1 MVTLSG
7 KPQLFT
13 GWLSPENLVT
23 QWALRKVTF
32 PTVRGVYEI
41 YFTEYVNAGCCRCT
55 ARFRCT
61 MSVRSLWN
69 GKRSRIV
76 FLMSS
81 VQMDQGEQL
90 RNSLVLRPQ
99 VTPSLKDGK
108 LQGNKKLK
116 VNTDSTRKGPGNT
129 TIRPTDE
136 LAPNEATKSY
146 PARTGKNPD
155 SQLVVAFNER
165 PA

>member
-23 QWALRKVTF
+23 QMGAAKVTF

-41 YFTEYVNAGCCRCT
+41 YFTENYVNAGCCRCT

-61 MSVRSLWN
+61 MSVRACGTEN
-69 GKRSRIV
+69 DPGIG

-81 VQMDQGEQL
+81 VQMDKGEH
-90 RNSLVLRPQ
+90 
-99 VTPSLKDGK
+99 LKELSGVATTGDTISK
-108 LQGNKKLK
+108 KMESYLGNKKLK
-116 VNTDSTRKGPGNT
+116 VNTDSTRKGQVIPPSGLQMSSPQQGN
-129 TIRPTDE
+129 
-136 LAPNEATKSY
+136 
-146 PARTGKNPD
+146 
-155 SQLVVAFNER
+155 
-165 PA
+165 